1 MGTAISKKISL
12 ISNKSQVI
20 VISHLPQVCAG
31 AKYHYFV
38 SKEVKNNQTYSSIKL
53 LSREERIEEIA
64 KMMVGLEDSSTTRTV
79 AEELLT
85 SFNN

>member
-1 MGTAISKKISL
+1 MLVCL
-12 ISNKSQVI
+12 IINEKDVT
-20 VISHLPQVCAG
+20 
-31 AKYHYFV
+31 
-38 SKEVKNNQTYSSIKL
+38 NMT
-53 LSREERIEEIA
+53 REERIEEIA